1 MARPASEALQ
11 ATAWIVATQNAGK
24 LAEMRALLADL
35 PLSLRSLADV
45 PDVVF
50 PAEGD
55 DYAANALAKAR
66 AVALATGLPA
76 LGDDSGLEVD
86 ALGGGP
92 GVRSARYGGPGLSD
106 AERVGLLLR
115 DLAGVPAAQR
125 KARFVCVV
133 ALATPAGGSMT
144 ARGVC
149 EGRILEAPRGEA
161 GFGYD
166 PVFAPRGLQQS
177 MAELPARAKNARS
190 HRGRA
195 VAALRSKLAD
205 TAR

>member
-1 MARPASEALQ
+1 MARPVSEALQ
-11 ATAWIVATQNAGK
+11 AAAWIVATQNAGK

-45 PDVVF
+45 PDVVL

-76 LGDDSGLEVD
+76 LGDDSGLEVE

-115 DLAGVPAAQR
+115 DLAGVPATKR
-125 KARFVCVV
+125 GARFVCVV
-133 ALATPAGGSMT
+133 ALSTPDGVTMT
-144 ARGVC
+144 AHGFC
-149 EGRILEAPRGEA
+149 AGRILDAPRGEA

-166 PVFAPRGLQQS
+166 PVFAPEGLEQS
-177 MAELPARAKNARS
+177 MAELCAREKNALSHRARALAT
-190 HRGRA
+190 
-195 VAALRSKLAD
+195 LRSKLTDA
-205 TAR
+205 AR

>member
-1 MARPASEALQ
+1 MARPVSEALQ
-11 ATAWIVATQNAGK
+11 AAAWIVATQNAGK

-45 PDVVF
+45 PDVVL
-50 PAEGD
+50 PAEGG

-115 DLAGVPAAQR
+115 DLAGVPATKRA
-125 KARFVCVV
+125 ARFVCVV
-133 ALATPAGGSMT
+133 ALSTPEGVTMT

-149 EGRILEAPRGEA
+149 AGHILEAPRGEA
-161 GFGYD
+161 GFGFD
-166 PVFAPRGLQQS
+166 PVFAPQGLEQS
-177 MAELPARAKNARS
+177 MAELCAREKNALS
-190 HRGRA
+190 HRARA
-195 VAALRSKLAD
+195 VATLRSKLAGP
-205 TAR
+205 AR

>member
-1 MARPASEALQ
+1 MARVASEALQ
-11 ATAWIVATQNAGK
+11 AAVWIVATQNAGK

-35 PLSLRSLADV
+35 PIAVQGLADLPQV
-45 PDVVF
+45 EL

-106 AERVGLLLR
+106 AERVTHLLR
-115 DLAGVPAAQR
+115 ELAGVPAAQR
-125 KARFVCVV
+125 GARFVCVV
-133 ALATPAGGSMT
+133 AVSTPEGVAMT

-166 PVFAPRGLQQS
+166 PVFAPRGLLQS
-177 MAELPARAKNARS
+177 MAELCAREKNALS

-195 VAALRSKLAD
+195 VATLRSKLGSS
-205 TAR
+205 AR